1 MARAFGSR
9 PDTFALRSRPLSELS
24 PLPARTKVLIIGGG
38 LSGLSLATKLH
49 AAGIDFHL
57 VEARERFGGRIHS
70 PSLSLNASAGNVAAT
85 FDMGP
90 AWFWPGQPR
99 MAALAKELGATVF
112 SQWDQGELVF
122 EDERGRVQRAD
133 FSPMA
138 GSLRIDGGMG
148 TLIDALVTKLP
159 AERLHLGHSVSAV
172 TGPALEGRPQ
182 VNIDARGTAHTVEC
196 DHVVLALPPRV
207 AAEFCTLDAD
217 VLAAMRAVPT
227 WMAGHAKVLA
237 LYERP
242 FWREQGLSGD
252 AMSRRG
258 PLAEVHDASPLE
270 GGPYALFGFVGVSAE
285 KRSSEDFLDSVR
297 AQLIRLF
304 GEEGAPN
311 ELHLQDWAFEPHTAT
326 PLDQRPLHGHPDY
339 GMPKAL
345 RCVWGSAL
353 LFASSEMAA
362 DFGGYLEGALGAAEM
377 AATTLL
383 RK

>member
-9 PDTFALRSRPLSELS
+9 PDTFVLRSRPLSERY

-70 PSLSLNASAGNVAAT
+70 PSLSLNLSSNTAAGDLAAT

-99 MAALAKELGATVF
+99 MAALAKELGTKVF
-112 SQWDQGELVF
+112 SQWDKGELVF

-148 TLIDALVTKLP
+148 ALIEALVAKLP
-159 AERLHLGHSVSAV
+159 AERLHLRRSV
-172 TGPALEGRPQ
+172 TALEGPKPKVQ
-182 VNIDARGTAHTVEC
+182 IDGMHTLEC

-207 AAEFCTLDAD
+207 AAEFCALDAA

-285 KRSSEDFLDSVR
+285 KRSSEGFLDSVR

-304 GEEGAPN
+304 GEAGAPQA
-311 ELHLQDWAFEPHTAT
+311 LHLQDWAFEPHTAT

-345 RCVWGSAL
+345 RGVWGSAL

-383 RK
+383 HK